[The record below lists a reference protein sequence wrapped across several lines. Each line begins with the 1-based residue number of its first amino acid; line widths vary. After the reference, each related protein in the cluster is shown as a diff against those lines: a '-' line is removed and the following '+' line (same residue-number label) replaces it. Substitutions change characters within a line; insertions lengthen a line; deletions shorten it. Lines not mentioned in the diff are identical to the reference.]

1 LIEEGSLLET
11 RFSELLRWE
20 RIKRREAILVAVFF
34 YAVLVSLIV
43 LPVKELLPLWVSPLS
58 LLLLLF
64 LILAPVYFL
73 MRPWGNRESVRTV
86 FLLDKAL
93 HLEERAITA
102 WEILGRK
109 EEKAAE
115 QLVLKEAGEKLRG
128 VDPRLLL
135 KRRLPWHA
143 YLVPPLFLLWLLL
156 LWFDIGFRFEK
167 GVKENQ
173 PISTAQKLKEFA
185 HEIQGRLESEQLTES
200 LKAARA
206 LEEVAEKSL
215 KGEMGEK
222 EMTERLSEM
231 ASEAWR
237 LGPEPRGDRRFPTI
251 TRDGLVDLKAELET
265 MRHFFSKSDS
275 ANQENK
281 LGAEMLGML
290 GAFSRLKEEMERRLH
305 STTNL
310 NREGLNKFFDRL
322 EKDVQRELDRR
333 TLREITEFLNLLLQG
348 EEGKS
353 GPKTVWETGRAGED
367 RKPHEGQVKGKGV
380 LPGDRPGAKGRSSQ
394 PPSPAEANVAT
405 HLKGLLNEGESSGV
419 IFRGEAKGR
428 KSEVSQDEVFTSY
441 QRQAEEELAAEKIP
455 DGLKETIKRYFLSL
469 GMTEDKK
476 GE

>member
-1 LIEEGSLLET
+1 LIDEGSLLET

-34 YAVLVSLIV
+34 YAVLASLIV
-43 LPVKELLPLWVSPLS
+43 LPAKEILPPWVNPLA
-58 LLLLLF
+58 LPLLLF
-64 LILAPVYFL
+64 LVLVPAFFL
-73 MRPWGNRESVRTV
+73 MRPWGNRESFRSV
-86 FLLDKAL
+86 FHLDKVL

-109 EEKAAE
+109 DEKAAE

-135 KRRLPWHA
+135 KRRLTWHA
-143 YLVPPLFLLWLLL
+143 YLVLPLFLLWLLL
-156 LWFDIGFRFEK
+156 LWFDIGIRFEK
-167 GVKENQ
+167 GVKESQ
-173 PISTAQKLKEFA
+173 LISTAQKLKEFA
-185 HEIQGRLESEQLTES
+185 QEIQARSESEQLTES
-200 LKAARA
+200 LKAAHA

-222 EMTERLSEM
+222 GMTERLSEM
-231 ASEAWR
+231 VSGAWSM
-237 LGPEPRGDRRFPTI
+237 GPEARGDRRFPTI

-275 ANQENK
+275 ANQGNK
-281 LGAEMLGML
+281 LGAELLGML
-290 GAFSRLKEEMERRLH
+290 GAFSRLREEMERRLP
-305 STTNL
+305 STANL

-322 EKDVQRELDRR
+322 ENDAQKELDRR

-348 EEGKS
+348 GEGKS
-353 GPKTVWETGRAGED
+353 GPKTVWEAGRAGED
-367 RKPHEGQVKGKGV
+367 RTPQEGQVKGKGV
-380 LPGDRPGAKGRSSQ
+380 LPGDRPGAKGRFSK

-428 KSEVSQDEVFTSY
+428 KSEVSEDEVITSY
-441 QRQAEEELAAEKIP
+441 KRQAEEELAAEKIP